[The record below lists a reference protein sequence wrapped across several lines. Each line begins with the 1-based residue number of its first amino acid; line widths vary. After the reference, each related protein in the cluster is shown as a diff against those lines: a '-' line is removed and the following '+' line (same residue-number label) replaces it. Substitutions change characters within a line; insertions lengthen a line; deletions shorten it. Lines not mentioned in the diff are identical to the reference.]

1 MYNKKSN
8 EFFSLLFLAETERFE
23 LSYAGKG
30 VTAFRVR
37 LVATTSIRFRFFCD
51 VLFYNSQKTFMII
64 S

>member
-37 LVATTSIRFRFFCD
+37 LVATTSIRFRFYFF
-51 VLFYNSQKTFMII
+51 LMFFFITRKKL
-64 S
+64 